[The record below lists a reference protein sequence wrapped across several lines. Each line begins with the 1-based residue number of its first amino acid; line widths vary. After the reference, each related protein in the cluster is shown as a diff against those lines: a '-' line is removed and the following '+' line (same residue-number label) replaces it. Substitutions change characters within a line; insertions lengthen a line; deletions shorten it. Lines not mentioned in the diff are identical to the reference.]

1 MREEFIVLGII
12 VVAIAAVY
20 FAIKSLVGPKLAD
33 QVALACIMEVEQ
45 RLFVS
50 TNVGQEKLTLAVS
63 FLSDR
68 LPAIVQMLYPEQEVI
83 RIIQVTF
90 DKCGKSITEKLKLA
104 AAEPV
109 SAITKPDSTIEL
121 SIEP

>member
-20 FAIKSLVGPKLAD
+20 FAIKYLVGPKLAA
-33 QVALACIMEVEQ
+33 QVALACIMEAEK

-50 TNVGQEKLTLAVS
+50 TNVGQEKLALAVS
-63 FLSDR
+63 FLYDR

-104 AAEPV
+104 ATEPCPTIL
-109 SAITKPDSTIEL
+109 APDSTIEL